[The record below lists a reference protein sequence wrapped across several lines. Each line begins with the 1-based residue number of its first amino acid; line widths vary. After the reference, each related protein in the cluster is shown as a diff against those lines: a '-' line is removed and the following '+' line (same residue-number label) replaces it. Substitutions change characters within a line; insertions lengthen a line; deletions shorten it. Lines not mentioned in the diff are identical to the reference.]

1 MSWKYFGGT
10 TLVLITI
17 CLLSVIL
24 TRGKAELFDDDNI
37 QLVSLGDD
45 IDQITEKVEDAVQ
58 AVLDELDEIIQNEL
72 EDNRKLEKIIKAAV
86 GKNVSKRQ
94 LRVVKRFEQSVD
106 ASKKP
111 VVTINHSF
119 GLLNISPWEKQQVM
133 VKALLLVSS
142 SIDDSEA
149 QQLADEIEI
158 VIEGDEDEIVI
169 ETKYPEHEEE
179 YSGYEVE
186 LSVTVPEWSSL
197 NTRNSFGSLVITGI
211 LGSIESD
218 IRYGNALVQ
227 DCGNDLDMK
236 GKYGSITIL
245 GIEGDVEV
253 SSGFGGVYVADVKGN
268 QRVSNKFGEVKAQA
282 DPEGG
287 AITLHNEFGKVELY
301 VPQEIDA
308 EVQANTEFGSIRSDL
323 PLDVERDG
331 LKYYAEGY
339 FGEQDLA
346 EHRQIDLKNRFGEVK
361 ISDSIWDFELE
372 RFWDRIE
379 TPPDI
384 EGEIDIE
391 YEMEDSGESRRRGK
405 MPYEEEFSEVFPA
418 GDATSIHI
426 EHSHG
431 NVEVRGWDESEL
443 KLDGEKIV
451 RAKNEELAQEYASQM
466 KVEITREGDRIYVK
480 TIRPELSSPPLSSP
494 PRAGGKEGGEIKQ
507 MTINYTLMVPY
518 QMDMELKSAH
528 GNVEVSSLQGE
539 LEVDSRHGNL
549 NVESIDKG
557 LSVKHAHGNMEV
569 AQVGGNATIN
579 QSHGQLKLDQV
590 AGNLVL
596 EQQHGNANIDDIGGK
611 AEVNHQHGNLELIS
625 VGDDMQLHHRHG
637 NVALETIGGYLE
649 ANKEHGSLRVDDVQT
664 DLTIKSRHANID
676 ALNIGGNAHVEDAHG
691 RIIIEGVD
699 GDLFASD
706 EHGNVSARDIT
717 GSVTVRNS
725 HGNIEVTVDEPIT
738 RDYTLS
744 TRHAN
749 ITLEVPEGSRVDIH
763 ASTSHGNI
771 NSTVPLE
778 QIKSRN
784 DVTASGQLNGGGAK
798 IELTNNFGNITIK

>member
-1 MSWKYFGGT
+1 MSWKYFGGAI
-10 TLVLITI
+10 LLLITI

-24 TRGKAELFDDDNI
+24 TRGKAELSDDDNI

-197 NTRNSFGSLVITGI
+197 NTRNSFGSLVITDI
-211 LGSIESD
+211 LGSIEAD

-227 DCGNDLDMK
+227 DCGDDLDMK
-236 GKYGSITIL
+236 GKYGSIAIL

-268 QRVSNKFGEVKAQA
+268 QRVSNKFGEIKVQA

-287 AITLHNEFGKVELY
+287 DITLHNEFGQVELY

-308 EVQANTEFGSIRSDL
+308 EVQASTEFGSLKSDL
-323 PLDVERDG
+323 PLDIERDG

-339 FGEQDLA
+339 FGEQDIA
-346 EHRQIDLKNRFGEVK
+346 GHRQIDLKNRFGEVE
-361 ISDSIWDFELE
+361 ISASIWDFELE

-391 YEMEDSGESRRRGK
+391 DEMEDSGESRRRGK
-405 MPYEEEFSEVFPA
+405 MPYEEEFSEVFPT
-418 GDATSIHI
+418 DDETSIHI

-431 NVEVRGWDESEL
+431 NVEVQGWDEPEL

-451 RAKNEELAQEYASQM
+451 RAKNEELAKEYASQM
-466 KVEITREGDRIYVK
+466 KVEITRKGDRIYVK
-480 TIRPELSSPPLSSP
+480 TIRPELSS
-494 PRAGGKEGGEIKQ
+494 KESRRFKIKQ

-539 LEVDSRHGNL
+539 LDVDSRHGNL
-549 NVESIDKG
+549 NVESIDKN

-579 QSHGQLKLDQV
+579 QSHGQLKLAQV

-596 EQQHGNANIDDIGGK
+596 EQQHGNADIDNIGGK

-637 NVALETIGGYLE
+637 KVALETIGGYLE

-664 DLTIKSRHANID
+664 DLTIKSRHSNID

-699 GDLFASD
+699 GYLFASN

-749 ITLEVPEGSRVDIH
+749 ITLEIPEGSRVDIH

-771 NSTVPLE
+771 NSAVPLE

-798 IELTNNFGNITIK
+798 IELTNNFGNINIR